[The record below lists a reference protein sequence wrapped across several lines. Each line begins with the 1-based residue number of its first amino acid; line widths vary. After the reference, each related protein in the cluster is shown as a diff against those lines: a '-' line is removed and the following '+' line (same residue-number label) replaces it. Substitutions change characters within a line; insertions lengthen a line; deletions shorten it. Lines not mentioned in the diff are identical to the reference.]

1 MIYQVIKYKNKKL
14 RKKSKEIEIKS
25 KINNVI
31 KNMFETMKDKNG
43 IGLAAPQIGKNIRL
57 FIIKIRNKKKT
68 FKKVFINPKIVNEFG
83 KFCKYE
89 EGCLSIPKIKI
100 KIFRKEN
107 VTIEYFDQLWNKKEN
122 VFTGIIA
129 RIIQHEYDHL
139 EGILH
144 VDHIEKSYNKLK

>member
-107 VTIEYFDQLWNKKEN
+107 VTIEYFDQL
-122 VFTGIIA
+122 
-129 RIIQHEYDHL
+129 
-139 EGILH
+139 
-144 VDHIEKSYNKLK
+144 